1 MINSHC
7 NLLQI
12 LFLKT
17 DKINTSKFTLE
28 YSFQNIYPLTLSSK
42 IDSKCCLRSNT
53 TEVLHHSFITTG
65 WKECDR
71 IALINAYGWFIVKLK
86 FVFMFTT
93 IISKKKWKGLWNSL
107 PLFFFGVYV
116 MIYLFGLFLHVKKR
130 KKEFSNNISL
140 QMTEGQEE

>member
-12 LFLKT
+12 LFMKT

-28 YSFQNIYPLTLSSK
+28 SPFQNIYPLTISSK
-42 IDSKCCLRSNT
+42 FDSKCCFRSNT

-71 IALINAYGWFIVKLK
+71 IALINAYGLKLNSNLFSCPLQVLVKRNEKVSETL
-86 FVFMFTT
+86 FL
-93 IISKKKWKGLWNSL
+93 S
-107 PLFFFGVYV
+107 LFFSFGVSV
-116 MIYLFGLFLHVKKR
+116 TIYLFGLFLHVKKER
-130 KKEFSNNISL
+130 KKERVFK
-140 QMTEGQEE
+140 